1 MEASNKHMES
11 TWNIFTLDRKKEF
24 YIAFFFPRRKYVS
37 KITPKY
43 SVLRPRFYAILV
55 ANKTKQIDAN

>member
-24 YIAFFFPRRKYVS
+24 YIAFFSQGGNMLAKSRRNS
-37 KITPKY
+37 
-43 SVLRPRFYAILV
+43 RF
-55 ANKTKQIDAN
+55 